1 MERAHYRD
9 QELLEERENNALH
22 DDEWDAHIIL
32 LVLLISFW
40 MLYLRKCLRHG
51 LQYSIRRAI
60 TRDGEIYIENVQKQ
74 NPMRFRQ
81 LYRMYPQFFL
91 KLYEQLRE
99 QTSLCNMK

>member
-60 TRDGEIYIENVQKQ
+60 TRDGEIYIENAQKQ
-74 NPMRFRQ
+74 NSMHFRQ
-81 LYRMYPQFFL
+81 LYRMYPQTFF
-91 KLYEQLRE
+91 EV
-99 QTSLCNMK
+99 M

>member
-1 MERAHYRD
+1 MDRAHHGD
-9 QELLEERENNALH
+9 QEILEERERNALH
-22 DDEWDAHIIL
+22 YDEFDADTIL
-32 LVLLISFW
+32 LVLLISFR

-51 LQYSIRRAI
+51 PQYSIRRAI

-91 KLYEQLRE
+91 KLCEQLRE
-99 QTSLCNMK
+99 QTS